1 MRKPAA
7 GLAAREV
14 FEPASPGGIVKTEAC
29 FQAASRGTQRLC
41 RLRPSVNAGAS
52 SEHFAHRLA
61 NPTHRSHII
70 FMEIERRHPALRVA
84 QLVLGVILIIGAGVI
99 GPIPGPGGIFLFAG
113 GMILILRNSRW
124 AQRQFARWKRRWP
137 KTGHVVDLTM
147 RRGSAIRRRAR
158 SKGEAS
164 TESAN

>member
-1 MRKPAA
+1 
-7 GLAAREV
+7 
-14 FEPASPGGIVKTEAC
+14 
-29 FQAASRGTQRLC
+29 
-41 RLRPSVNAGAS
+41 
-52 SEHFAHRLA
+52 
-61 NPTHRSHII
+61 
-70 FMEIERRHPALRVA
+70 MEIERRHPALRVA